1 MQPIGFGATLHTV
14 RPSIRPNTPYYP
26 PFGSMAHGSLNRR
39 HLTPGVEAVFEA
51 GGTFLDFRS
60 KLPPKG
66 KYQNGEP
73 NSYPITADF
82 T

>member
-1 MQPIGFGATLHTV
+1 M
-14 RPSIRPNTPYYP
+14 
-26 PFGSMAHGSLNRR
+26 
-39 HLTPGVEAVFEA
+39 EAVFEA

-73 NSYPITADF
+73 NYNSRFYLNLLPVPMAETSIVLIVTLLYF
-82 T
+82 IFIPNPN